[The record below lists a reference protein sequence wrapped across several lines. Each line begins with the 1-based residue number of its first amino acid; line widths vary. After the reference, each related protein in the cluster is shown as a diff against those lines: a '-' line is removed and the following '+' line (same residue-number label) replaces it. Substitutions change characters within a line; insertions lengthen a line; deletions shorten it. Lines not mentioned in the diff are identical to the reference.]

1 MAGVNQS
8 IMLAFSMVVTASMI
22 EACSLSYNVLI

>member
-8 IMLAFSMVVTASMI
+8 FSMVVISSMI
-22 EACSLSYNVLI
+22 KACGLSYNVLI